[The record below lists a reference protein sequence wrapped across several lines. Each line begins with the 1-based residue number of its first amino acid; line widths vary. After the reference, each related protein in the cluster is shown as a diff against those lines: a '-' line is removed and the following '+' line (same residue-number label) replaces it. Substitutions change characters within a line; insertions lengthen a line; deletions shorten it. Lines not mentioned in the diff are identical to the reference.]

1 MMIDALV
8 VSLLLLVGIRLMAT
22 FVFVHLYIQKRERR
36 YILLIAGWLCVTIGS
51 AWGLYTYIS
60 SGTMDLY
67 FTSLLAGL
75 GTLWILFGALLYFN
89 AIQWRYIYLG
99 SIIIII
105 YGTLPFFGIN
115 LSPSPGVLVQFAV
128 SVILTFIVLFK
139 RRIFVSVARTSYVWL
154 VLLAILTNIL
164 TLAFLFNIV
173 PNIASGF
180 AGTSMVV
187 LAAIIFFLHLE
198 YNISTHSL
206 KKSEEEYCNMI
217 KNLMEGFYSVSFD
230 GILLDYNYEFIRIF
244 NLDPKEDY
252 RGIHLSQFW
261 QNPDEREAYQEEL
274 LQSDAIRN
282 YEINAKTATGDSM
295 SVLASARLIRDDQS
309 KPIRIEGCFLDI
321 TGIKQSALE
330 LTELKNKL
338 EETVENR
345 TNELR
350 EKVDKLHK
358 SEKAMLYMVEDLNNL
373 TTELQEEK
381 RKLELSNKELEAFSY
396 SVSHD
401 LRAPLR
407 HINGYVEMLQEKYT
421 LDLPQQAQHYLSVIT
436 NAARQMGVLIDELL
450 QFSRMGR
457 QELRKTEF
465 DMNDLIEKELDS
477 VQQHTANRII
487 LWNKQKLPRV
497 FGDSTLLKQ
506 VWMNLLDNALKYTS
520 KNQNTEIEIGFTEN
534 ETHVVFFVRD
544 NGVGFDMKYAHKL
557 FGVFQ
562 RLHSQ
567 AEFEGT
573 GIGLANVQRIVHKHN
588 GRVWA
593 EAEPNNGATFFFS
606 IPKHRKE
613 RS

>member
-1 MMIDALV
+1 MIDALV
-8 VSLLLLVGIRLMAT
+8 LSLLLLVDIRLMT
-22 FVFVHLYIQKRERR
+22 IYF
-36 YILLIAGWLCVTIGS
+36 AG
-51 AWGLYTYIS
+51 IS
-60 SGTMDLY
+60 
-67 FTSLLAGL
+67 
-75 GTLWILFGALLYFN
+75 IV
-89 AIQWRYIYLG
+89 
-99 SIIIII
+99 
-105 YGTLPFFGIN
+105 
-115 LSPSPGVLVQFAV
+115 VLV
-128 SVILTFIVLFK
+128 T
-139 RRIFVSVARTSYVWL
+139 
-154 VLLAILTNIL
+154 
-164 TLAFLFNIV
+164 
-173 PNIASGF
+173 
-180 AGTSMVV
+180 
-187 LAAIIFFLHLE
+187 IIFFLHRR
-198 YNISTHSL
+198 YNVSTQSL

-217 KNLMEGFYSVSFD
+217 KNLMEGFNNVSID
-230 GILLDYNYEFIRIF
+230 GILLDYNKEFARIF
-244 NLDPKEDY
+244 NLDPERDH
-252 RGIHLSQFW
+252 RGIQIDQFW
-261 QNPDEREAYQEEL
+261 QKPVDRKVYLKKLFEFG
-274 LQSDAIRN
+274 AIRH
-282 YEINAKTATGDSM
+282 YEIDAKTATGDSM
-295 SVLASARLIRDDQS
+295 CVLASARLIRDDQN